1 MYQISPTSQLI
12 FRLLNENNSDGRNK
26 LLILFSVLKEAFFEC
41 LVIVIGG
48 LGFYFLFNTL
58 ENQHIFIIGYS
69 FLFTF
74 IIIATIFYII
84 KKYTLSIKLYGFSKN
99 FFNKSIDEIANSP
112 NTSISRYMIDYLCI
126 ETTLY
131 DAQTV
136 EIKDHDPISYGELK
150 NQVLRVYNKNKSPNI
165 PYSTKEYQNYMHM
178 LQHMLSYP
186 SDQCTFRELYLRSKQ

>member
-84 KKYTLSIKLYGFSKN
+84 KKYTLSIKLYGFSKK
-99 FFNKSIDEIANSP
+99 FFNKSIDEIAIPRKNIRI
-112 NTSISRYMIDYLCI
+112 TCICFSIC
-126 ETTLY
+126 
-131 DAQTV
+131 
-136 EIKDHDPISYGELK
+136 
-150 NQVLRVYNKNKSPNI
+150 
-165 PYSTKEYQNYMHM
+165 
-178 LQHMLSYP
+178 
-186 SDQCTFRELYLRSKQ
+186 